1 MPVPCAT
8 YRIQFH
14 LNFRFRDA
22 EELVPYLH
30 ALGITHLY
38 ASPRFR
44 ARKGSLHGYDVADA
58 ARVNSELGTEE
69 EFQSL
74 VNRLHNYGM
83 GLLLDIVPNHMAA
96 SEENPWWMD
105 VLENGQES
113 ELASY
118 FDIDWD
124 ADPLGRSRILLPVL
138 GDTYGRVLE
147 SQGLSL
153 HYDDQGF
160 FVRYYQMRF
169 PIGPESYGQILR
181 ACLEELKNGGDAG
194 NGLRRTVQR
203 ACEISDELARASQP
217 ELNGRAHPSAPSTL
231 RTSRVGHAKRQEKA
245 DSSGSPGPRNDKG
258 SGEENARRAKIG
270 ELKTELWE
278 LYREPGDFQKAL
290 DRTLRLFNGIKGVR
304 RSFDRL
310 ERLLAS
316 QAYRLAYWR
325 RASEEINYRRFF
337 DINELVGIRIDNPKV
352 FEARHAPILR
362 LMKEGAV
369 DALRIDHIDG
379 LRDPLAYLS
388 TLRQQIE
395 EAGSAEKV
403 RAEPYLVVEKI
414 ISGAEGL
421 PAEWPVAGTTG
432 YDFVNAANLLLVSPE
447 GYGYLERLYQRLTGE
462 ASSFADTWYVSK
474 KKVIEELFASEVRS
488 LSARL
493 ARLALL
499 DRKACDLPLRELQ
512 AGFKEITASLG
523 VYRTYVRD
531 QRISKRDL
539 LELERAI
546 QAARSRTE
554 KNESKREVFFFFRR
568 LFRREPDTVDCCW
581 PQEWLEFMLR
591 WQMFSG
597 AAMAKGFED
606 TAFYRHAVLIS
617 LNEVGCDPFRAEQTF
632 GLEAFHRF
640 NESRQRNWPQTLNA
654 TSTHDTKRSEDVRAR
669 IHVLS
674 ELPREWHAHVRR
686 WSSWNRDKRVT
697 EKGRK
702 VPSLAVEMLIYQTLV
717 GAWPLEEAEI
727 GNFRDRL
734 LGFITKAAREAK
746 QCTSWLDPDEAYERA
761 LRQFISRILEHEVS
775 RRFLRNFRRFQGR
788 IAFQGALNSLAQ
800 VLLKIAAPGNPDFY
814 QGNELWDFSLTDPD
828 NRRPVDFKKRASA
841 LESLQQ
847 ASGENLQVGSLL
859 HNWADGRVKLFLV
872 NKALEFRRSHA
883 ELFRCGDYVPLSAT
897 ARIAQHVCAFLRTYK
912 KETLLAAVPR
922 FTTALVEPAEFPLG
936 AKVWRRNTLTLPRG
950 TARQWCNVLTG
961 ERIKPAAGSRQIPL
975 SEIFGQFPVALL
987 YS

>member
-1 MPVPCAT
+1 MPLPCAT
-8 YRIQFH
+8 YRIQFN

-105 VLENGQES
+105 LLENGRQS
-113 ELASY
+113 EFASY
-118 FDIDWD
+118 FDIAWG
-124 ADPLGRSRILLPVL
+124 ADPLQRSRILLPVL
-138 GDTYGRVLE
+138 GDTYGKVLE

-160 FVRYYQMRF
+160 FVRYCQMRF
-169 PIGPESYGQILR
+169 PIRPESYQQIIA
-181 ACLEELKNGGDAG
+181 ACLEELRSAEESSNG
-194 NGLRRTVQR
+194 RRALQR
-203 ACEISDELARASQP
+203 ACEISEELATGSGH
-217 ELNGRAHPSAPSTL
+217 ELQGRPHPSE
-231 RTSRVGHAKRQEKA
+231 RVGHPKRQEKA
-245 DSSGSPGPRNDKG
+245 DSSGSPGPRNDN
-258 SGEENARRAKIG
+258 STEEKSARRSKIG

-278 LYREPGDFQKAL
+278 LYREPGVFQKAV
-290 DRTLRLFNGIKGVR
+290 DRTLQLFNGVKGVR

-310 ERLLAS
+310 DRLLAS

-325 RASEEINYRRFF
+325 RASQEINYRRFF

-352 FEARHAPILR
+352 FEDRHAPVLR

-388 TLRQQIE
+388 TLRERIE
-395 EAGSAEKV
+395 EAGSAEGA
-403 RAEPYLVVEKI
+403 RAEPYIVVEKI
-414 ISGAEGL
+414 ISGAEEL
-421 PAEWPVAGTTG
+421 PREWPVAGTTG
-432 YDFVNAANLLLVSPE
+432 YDFVNAANLLLVEPG
-447 GYGYLERLYQRLTGE
+447 GYGYLGRLYQRLTGE
-462 ASSFADTWYVSK
+462 TSSFAETWYRSK
-474 KKVIEELFASEVRS
+474 KKVIEELFGSEVRS
-488 LSARL
+488 LSARI

-499 DRKACDLPLRELQ
+499 DRRACDLPFSELQ
-512 AGFKEITASLG
+512 AGLKEITASLP
-523 VYRTYVRD
+523 VYRTYVGD

-539 LELERAI
+539 LELEKAI
-546 QAARSRTE
+546 QTARARAE
-554 KNESKREVFFFFRR
+554 KNESKREVFSFFRR
-568 LFRREPDTVDCCW
+568 LFRREPDTVDCSW

-606 TAFYRHAVLIS
+606 TAFYTHAVLIS
-617 LNEVGCDPFRAEQTF
+617 LNEVGCDPFRTEKTF

-640 NESRQRNWPQTLNA
+640 NESRQRHWPQTLSA

-674 ELPREWHAHVRR
+674 EIPREWHTHFRR

-697 EKGRK
+697 EKGRR
-702 VPSLAVEMLIYQTLV
+702 VPSPAVELLIYQTLI
-717 GAWPLEEAEI
+717 GAWPLEESEI
-727 GNFRDRL
+727 PGFRDRL
-734 LGFITKAAREAK
+734 LAFMTKAAREAK
-746 QCTSWLDPDEAYERA
+746 QFTSWLNPDETYERA
-761 LRQFISRILEHEVS
+761 LRQFVSQVLDPAVS
-775 RRFLRNFRRFQGR
+775 RRFLANFRRFEAR
-788 IAFQGALNSLAQ
+788 IAFHGALNSLAQ
-800 VLLKIAAPGNPDFY
+800 VLLKITAPGNPDFY
-814 QGNELWDFSLTDPD
+814 QGNELWDCSLTDPD
-828 NRRPVDFKKRASA
+828 NRRPVDFKKRASL
-841 LESLQQ
+841 LESLQR
-847 ASGENLQVGSLL
+847 AAGESPQLASLL
-859 HNWADGRVKLFLV
+859 NNWADGRVKLFLS

-883 ELFRCGDYVPLSAT
+883 ELFRKGDYVPLSAS
-897 ARIAQHVCAFLRTYK
+897 ARISQHVCGFLRTHK
-912 KETLLAAVPR
+912 KEALLVAVPR

-936 AKVWRRNTLTLPRG
+936 AKVWRKNALTLPRG
-950 TARQWCNVLTG
+950 TARQWCNVFTG
-961 ERIKPAAGSRQIPL
+961 ERIKLGAGSRQILL
-975 SEIFGQFPVALL
+975 SEIFSQFPVALL
-987 YS
+987 YAS